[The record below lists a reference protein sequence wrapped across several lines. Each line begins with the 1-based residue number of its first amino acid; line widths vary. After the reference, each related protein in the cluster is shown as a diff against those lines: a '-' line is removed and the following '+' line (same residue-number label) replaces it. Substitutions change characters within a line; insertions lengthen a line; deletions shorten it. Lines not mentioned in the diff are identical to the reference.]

1 MKWRLSIVV
10 LLGLSSVDVAS
21 LAQRPP
27 DGESPPTASPTPLAD
42 GCFSSAGIV
51 RFRMIAGRVSL
62 DPPRHR
68 KGSESRDVDGVYES
82 VRVTAERGIPSLHYV
97 CHTPSQQLTLSVRD
111 ATELRIESWFPA
123 TEQRGVLEQPEY
135 DEIRWKVGDAGSER
149 RFTGAT
155 LLHVREASP
164 REFDRHFGPI
174 TTCMLHGRSLAAIS
188 DATVGRLLDRLDAA
202 EPTDRDQI
210 TAAVRALGAPSRKA
224 RRDATSELLRR
235 GTSALPV
242 LASIEPDDLGVEQ
255 TARIAD
261 IRRRLR
267 RSGDDTPASL
277 AWQLM
282 NDREHW
288 NRVATRLDD
297 HEIARVSAYLI
308 AGGFGPIEIDR
319 TDDPRVASTP

>member
-27 DGESPPTASPTPLAD
+27 DGESPPTASPIPLAD

-111 ATELRIESWFPA
+111 ATELRIESWFPE
-123 TEQRGVLEQPEY
+123 TGERGMLEQPEY
-135 DEIRWKVGDAGSER
+135 DEIRWTVGDAGSER

-174 TTCMLHGRSLAAIS
+174 MTCMLHGRSLAAIS
-188 DATVGRLLDRLDAA
+188 DATVVRLLDRLDAA
-202 EPTDRDQI
+202 EPTDHDQI
-210 TAAVRALGAPSRKA
+210 VAAVQALGAPSRKA
-224 RRDATSELLRR
+224 RRDAEAELLRR
-235 GTSALPV
+235 GTSALPIIT
-242 LASIEPDDLGVEQ
+242 SIDPDDLGVEQ
-255 TARIAD
+255 TARVAD

-267 RSGDDTPASL
+267 RTADDTPASL

-308 AGGFGPIEIDR
+308 AGGIGPIETDR
-319 TDDPRVASTP
+319 GDDPRVASTP